1 MRRLLI
7 TVGCLLLAFAARPV
21 EALSIDPPV
30 APFHDYLGHGGSY
43 EFLVVGN
50 GLPATATV
58 LVGDVG
64 PTDVT
69 VVFRISLDAGS
80 LELPNFLVQAIDG
93 SDPLAPIALAGA
105 GVLATSG
112 HGVAAMGIDVDAAG
126 RPILSWLFDGS
137 LLAGE
142 TSVLLFASWSG
153 LQTGDLVGAV
163 LPTLPPGDP
172 PFGRRDFFGGTVVP
186 EPGTAL
192 LVALGLAL
200 TRRAR

>member
-1 MRRLLI
+1 MRRILI
-7 TVGCLLLAFAARPV
+7 ALACLLLAFAARSTT
-21 EALSIDPPV
+21 ALSIDPPI
-30 APFHDYLGHGGSY
+30 APFHDSLGHRGSY

-50 GLPATATV
+50 GLPATGSV

-80 LELPNFLVQAIDG
+80 LELPNFFLQAFDG

-112 HGVAAMGIDVDAAG
+112 HGVAAMGIDVDAVG
-126 RPILSWLFDGS
+126 RPILGWLFDGP
-137 LLAGE
+137 LLASE
-142 TSVLLFASWSG
+142 TSVLLFASWTG
-153 LQTGDLVGAV
+153 LQTGDLVGTV
-163 LPTLPPGDP
+163 LQTTPPRDP
-172 PFGRRDFFGGTVVP
+172 PSVRRDFFGGTVVP

-200 TRRAR
+200 ARSAR